1 MSGWWLRTT
10 PRHLVPPSCPPN
22 SLAKPRYCKRYVD
35 LLEAHFNASALQ
47 SFPNKF
53 KGLAENDEEGN
64 MVTAPRMQKHVFCR
78 VRAKDLGQVD
88 FNSTPGAPA
97 QPVALKE
104 ADIFVTRYDKIAP
117 FVRADKISLI

>member
-1 MSGWWLRTT
+1 M
-10 PRHLVPPSCPPN
+10 
-22 SLAKPRYCKRYVD
+22 
-35 LLEAHFNASALQ
+35 LESHFNTSALQ
-47 SFPNKF
+47 NFPRKF
-53 KGLAENDEEGN
+53 KGLADHDEEGN
-64 MVTAPRMQKHVFCR
+64 MVTAPRMQRHVFCR
-78 VRAKDLGQVD
+78 VLAKDLGQVD